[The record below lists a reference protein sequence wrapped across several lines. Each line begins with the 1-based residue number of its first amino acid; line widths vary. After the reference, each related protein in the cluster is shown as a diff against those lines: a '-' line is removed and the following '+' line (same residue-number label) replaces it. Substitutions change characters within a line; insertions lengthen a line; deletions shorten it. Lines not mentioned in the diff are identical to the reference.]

1 MSVPLPTPASLGRV
15 VRQHRTEQDMT
26 LERLADLAG
35 MNVTYLSDIERGKG
49 NPSVFKLSGIAT
61 ALDVRVSDL
70 LRAAEDAGQ
79 HP

>member
-61 ALDVRVSDL
+61 ALGVRVSDL
-70 LRAAEDAGQ
+70 LRAAEDAS
-79 HP
+79 